1 MIHFK
6 LPALAVLLLA
16 LGAGFFAALSHPA
29 YGGVDTLSGGVGEGG
44 RQAHPEYSLKLVFAL
59 SSGTYLSDVQ
69 VEILDQDGRSVLK
82 AATRGPWLFAKL
94 SPGTYRVVA
103 RRGRGPATEA
113 MITIEGA
120 RQKRVYLTWP

>member
-1 MIHFK
+1 MKHLKPTVLII
-6 LPALAVLLLA
+6 LWLACGLA
-16 LGAGFFAALSHPA
+16 WQAGLAPSTLAGVASLSA
-29 YGGVDTLSGGVGEGG
+29 GVSERG
-44 RQAHPEYSLKLVFAL
+44 RAAHPEYSLKLVFAL
-59 SSGTYLSDVQ
+59 ASGAYLSNVQ

-113 MITIEGA
+113 VITIEGS